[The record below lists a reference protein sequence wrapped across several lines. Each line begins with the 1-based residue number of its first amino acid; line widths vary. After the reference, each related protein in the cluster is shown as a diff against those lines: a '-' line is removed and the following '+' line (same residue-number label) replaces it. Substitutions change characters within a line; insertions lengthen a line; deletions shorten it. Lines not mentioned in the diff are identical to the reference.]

1 MPKVPEFQRILY
13 DNCQLFNIFIVIS
26 GKDQNMDHKSRCE
39 NCIVRQFNSLRAMTK
54 EELKR
59 VSDSKLTKT
68 IKKGEALFEEGDK
81 LNGVYCVREGVSKLS
96 KLSANGKDQIVKL
109 ATKGEVMGQRSVI
122 VEESANLSAV
132 AVNDMQVCFIP
143 KEAIV
148 NTLHSNPDFTYEVL
162 RHMAHDLKEADDVIV
177 DMSHHLKEADDVI
190 VNMSQ
195 KTVKQ
200 RIAEA
205 FLYLKNNYGEDKDG
219 YLLLTLSRED
229 IANVV
234 GTATES
240 CIRIISEFKKKGLLK
255 SSGKKLGIVNEKGL
269 QDLAD
274 GF

>member
-1 MPKVPEFQRILY
+1 MS
-13 DNCQLFNIFIVIS
+13 N
-26 GKDQNMDHKSRCE
+26 DHRCE
-39 NCIVRQFNSLRAMTK
+39 NCIIRQFNSLRAMSK
-54 EELKR
+54 EELKK
-59 VSDSKLTKT
+59 VSDTKST
-68 IKKGEALFEEGDK
+68 RSVKKGDVLFEEGEK
-81 LNGVYCVREGVSKLS
+81 LNGVFCVRSGISKLS

-122 VEESANLSAV
+122 AEESANLSAT
-132 AVNDMQVCFIP
+132 AVDDMEVCFIP

-148 NTLHSNPDFTYEVL
+148 NTLHQNPNFTFEVL
-162 RHMAHDLKEADDVIV
+162 RHMAHDLR
-177 DMSHHLKEADDVI
+177 EADDVI

-205 FLYLKNNYGEDKDG
+205 FLYLKNNFGEDEDG
-219 YLLLTLSRED
+219 YLRLVLSRED

-240 CIRIISEFKKKGLLK
+240 CIRIISEFKKQGYLK
-255 SSGKKLGIVNEKGL
+255 STGKKLGIIDAKKL
-269 QDLAD
+269 QDLVD

>member
-1 MPKVPEFQRILY
+1 MDSEIRC
-13 DNCQLFNIFIVIS
+13 DNCII
-26 GKDQNMDHKSRCE
+26 
-39 NCIVRQFNSLRAMTK
+39 RQFNSLRAMSK
-54 EELKR
+54 DELKQ
-59 VSDSKLTKT
+59 VSDTKIT
-68 IKKGEALFEEGDK
+68 RKIKKGDSLFEEGEK
-81 LNGVYCVREGVSKLS
+81 LKGVYCVRDGVSKLS

-109 ATKGEVMGQRSVI
+109 AAKGEVMGQRSVI
-122 VEESANLSAV
+122 AEESANLSAV
-132 AVNDMQVCFIP
+132 AVNDMEVCFIP

-148 NTLHSNPDFTYEVL
+148 NTLHKNPDFTFEVL
-162 RHMAHDLKEADDVIV
+162 RLMAHDLR
-177 DMSHHLKEADDVI
+177 EADDVI

-205 FLYLKNNYGEDKDG
+205 FLYLKKNYGEDQNG
-219 YLLLTLSRED
+219 FLNLTLSRED

-240 CIRIISEFKKKGLLK
+240 CIRIISEFKKKGMLK
-255 SSGKKLGIVNEKGL
+255 SSGKKLGIADEKKL